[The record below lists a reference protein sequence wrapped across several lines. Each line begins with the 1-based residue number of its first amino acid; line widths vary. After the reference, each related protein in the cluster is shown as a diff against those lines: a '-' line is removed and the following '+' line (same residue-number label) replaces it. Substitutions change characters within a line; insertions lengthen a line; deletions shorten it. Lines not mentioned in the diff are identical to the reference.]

1 MVHEPFT
8 NLGFEL
14 TSSLVSGFKCC
25 WAFCLG
31 GAVSSCSCSCP
42 SVTAGAFFNG
52 SIEEADTVKFSTGSA
67 TFAMLVP
74 LERNLLIL

>member
-1 MVHEPFT
+1 VVHEPFT

-31 GAVSSCSCSCP
+31 GAVSSCSCP
-42 SVTAGAFFNG
+42 SVTAGSFFNG
-52 SIEEADTVKFSTGSA
+52 SIEEADTVKFA
-67 TFAMLVP
+67 TWSPAFAMLVP